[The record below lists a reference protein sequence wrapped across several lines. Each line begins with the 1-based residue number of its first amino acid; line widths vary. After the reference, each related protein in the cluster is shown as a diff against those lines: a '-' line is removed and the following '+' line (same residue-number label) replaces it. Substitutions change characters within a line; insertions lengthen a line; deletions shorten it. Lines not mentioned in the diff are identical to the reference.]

1 MVAPPPAARVSSTAP
16 DLDVPAPQDHGRSSL
31 DDDTKKE
38 LSECVETISQ
48 NGGYGNEA
56 FYIPPEEI
64 QGRFPLLRDLS
75 KEQMEALNK
84 KVVSKLDWRM
94 MPCVTLM
101 FLMK

>member
-1 MVAPPPAARVSSTAP
+1 MSV
-16 DLDVPAPQDHGRSSL
+16 DE
-31 DDDTKKE
+31 DTKKE
-38 LSECVETISQ
+38 LSECVESVSH
-48 NGGYGNEA
+48 NGGYGNEG

-64 QGRFPLLRDLS
+64 QARFPLLRDLS
-75 KEQMEALNK
+75 KDQMDALNK